1 MKKIIK
7 TEIYEITEL
16 SNIWV
21 VPVVQGKVFYEVCAL
36 YDENKKIMD
45 VNYNVSESF
54 DNILINFGYDTHIG
68 YVKYAWIEYV
78 DDDNID
84 SNGNQTV
91 NVNVNCDDENKT
103 PINDFKTEILSAS
116 KEFKIAELTDSC
128 IMIDYMLKSNIGE
141 VEGGR
146 IIVINN
152 RGNVRLD
159 AERFMNSS
167 LLDIGFYVNKNDDV
181 INLKIVNDNSTA
193 YEFKYK
199 STIY

>member
-1 MKKIIK
+1 MEKIIK
-7 TEIYEITEL
+7 IEVYKITTP
-16 SNIWV
+16 SNKWV
-21 VPVVQGKVFYEVCAL
+21 VPVIQGKVFYEVCAL
-36 YDENKKIMD
+36 YDENKRIMD
-45 VNYNVSESF
+45 VNYNVSENF
-54 DNILINFGYDTHIG
+54 DNIIIDFGFDNHIG

-78 DDDNID
+78 DTNNEVED
-84 SNGNQTV
+84 NQTV

-116 KEFKIAELTDSC
+116 KEFKIAELIDSC

-146 IIVINN
+146 IIVIND
-152 RGNVRLD
+152 RGNIRLD

-167 LLDIGFYVNKNDDV
+167 LLDIGFYVNKNNDV